1 MIVKEKLGE
10 EYVTLAEVKEELN
23 QQAEQRA
30 DDDREMAYELRTA
43 IDHANEFAVLETDEA
58 KDLLDE
64 LEGLEKVDSFVAHK
78 IVDLL
83 PEDRDQLRAVY
94 AKERYSV
101 SSDELDEIL
110 NIVAKYR

>member
-1 MIVKEKLGE
+1 MVVKEKLDE

-23 QQAEQRA
+23 EQAEERA
-30 DDDREMAYELRTA
+30 DDDREMAYELRKA
-43 IDHANEFAVLETDEA
+43 IDHANEFAVLDAGEA
-58 KDLLDE
+58 QEFLEE
-64 LEGLEKVDSFVAHK
+64 LEELEKVDSFVAHK

-83 PEDRDQLRAVY
+83 PKNRDELRAVY

-110 NIVAKYR
+110 NVVAKYR

>member
-1 MIVKEKLGE
+1 MIVKEKLDE
-10 EYVTLAEVKEELN
+10 EHVTLAEVKEELN

-43 IDHANEFAVLETDEA
+43 IDHANEFAVLDADEA
-58 KDLLDE
+58 KEFLEELDE
-64 LEGLEKVDSFVAHK
+64 LEKVDSFVGHK

-83 PEDRDQLRAVY
+83 PEDRDQLRAIY

-101 SSDELDEIL
+101 STDELDEIL
-110 NIVAKYR
+110 NIVARYR